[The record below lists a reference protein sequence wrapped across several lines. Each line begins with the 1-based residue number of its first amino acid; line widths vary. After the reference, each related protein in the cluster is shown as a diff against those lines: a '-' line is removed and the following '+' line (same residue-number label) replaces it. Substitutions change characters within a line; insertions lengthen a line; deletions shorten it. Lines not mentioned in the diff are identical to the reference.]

1 MRDKSKVPP
10 SQLEYIL
17 IKLADPETI
26 INWSYAERKGREM
39 GIYGAGE
46 VLSAETINYR
56 TQKPEPGGLFCER
69 IFGPVKDYECACGK
83 YKGKKYAGV
92 VCEKCG
98 VEVTSSTVRRDRMG
112 YIKLA
117 VPVAHIWFYKIP
129 PSIIGTLLDLTRAQ
143 VEDILYYDAYLVLD
157 PGEVAEIKK
166 GEVLSESRYRELI
179 EEYGEGSFEA
189 EMGAPAIKKLLAEF
203 SQKNEEGKTKLE
215 LLSIDLK
222 SKLRIER
229 SALIRKKILNKLKI
243 IDAFINSGIEPQWM
257 ILDVI
262 PVIPPD
268 LRPLVPLDG
277 GRYASSDLNDLYRR
291 VITRNNRLKDMIRL
305 QAPEVII
312 RNEKRMLQEAV
323 DALFDNA
330 RRKKPVVG
338 RGNRKLKSLSDNLRG
353 KKGLLRRNLLGK
365 RVDYSGRSVIVVGP
379 ELKMHQ
385 TGIPKEVAAEL
396 WRPFIERKLEERN
409 IGDRRDRRALLRK
422 RSPEVWEVLE
432 EVVKHHPVW
441 LNRAPTLHRP
451 SIQAFEPVLVEEKA
465 IKLHP
470 MVCTAYNADFD
481 GDQMA
486 IFLPIS
492 PEAQMETYMLMMSP
506 HNILS
511 PAHGKPLAT
520 ATQDMVIGANYITKV
535 RSDFDKKKESELKHF
550 SDAEEA
556 LKAWEAGIIDLHDP
570 IMVAIAEEGDPFEK
584 TDKAKLVRTTVGRLI
599 FNQILHPEVRHKLGF
614 INREMNKKAIAQIVL
629 ETHKTVGAWETAA
642 FLDDLKDLG
651 FKYASVS
658 GVTFGIDDLIIPPEK
673 EKIIEKAF
681 KEVEKLDRKL
691 KKGQISRAEYYQQ
704 VLDIWTKASDELK
717 NKLVEVISKDKDGF
731 NPIYMMVFSG
741 ARGSIDQMKQLA
753 AMRGLMARPSRKGE
767 IGDLIE
773 IPVIS
778 SLKEGL
784 KMMEYFISTH
794 GARKGLSDTAL
805 KTASAGY
812 LTRRLVDV
820 AQDVT
825 VTTHDCGTVRG
836 RQIKIE
842 READGTKRDIRKKII
857 GRIAAQDVVDP
868 VTGETLVQAGEEIT
882 EEIADR
888 IQNSNVE
895 SVSVRSVLY
904 CQAEFGVCAK
914 CYGRNLATGK
924 LVDVGEAVGII
935 AAQSIGE
942 PGTQLTLRTF
952 HTGGI
957 AERVTEEANIKAP
970 FDGIVEYNRIQYIDK
985 GDYKLVISKKGS
997 IVIKSEDG
1005 KTVRVYKVPFG
1016 AHLYVD
1022 DGQKVKKGQ
1031 VLVEWEPYS
1040 LPILT
1045 TKSGIIRFE
1054 DLIPGITLKEEI
1066 EGGKVEY
1073 IVEVSKP
1080 RKLYP
1085 KAVVFDKETGEVLEE
1100 IPLVHECR
1108 LTLSAYEKFQQ
1119 QLEGKDPEVEAGE
1132 IIAKV
1137 PKATAKTKDITGGLP
1152 KVEDIFEARVPSDK
1166 AILSEISGVVRIL
1179 GLEKGVFKLEVVY
1192 EDEKH
1197 GQRIAKRYDIP
1208 YGKYLLVN
1216 DGEWV
1221 EAGEPLTDGEIDPHD
1236 LLRIKGKEYVQEY
1249 IFEKVQG
1256 VYELSGVEINDK
1268 HIEIIVR
1275 QMLRKVR
1282 IEDAGSTK
1290 LFEGDIV
1297 DLDIV
1302 NRENQIV
1309 LAAGGRPA
1317 RFRPVL
1323 LGITRA
1329 ALSTDSFISAASF
1342 QETTKVLAMASIKGK
1357 KDTLRGLK
1365 ENVIIGGIIPAGTGR
1380 RDLRNIVLEVEKE
1393 EEEAATEE
1401 ERA

>member
-1 MRDKSKVPP
+1 MKDKSMLKVSPG
-10 SQLEYIL
+10 QLEYIL
-17 IKLADPETI
+17 IRLADPETI
-26 INWSYAERKGREM
+26 INWSYAEQKGREM

-46 VLSAETINYR
+46 VLTAETINYR

-98 VEVTSSTVRRDRMG
+98 VEVTTSTVRRHRMG

-129 PSIIGTLLDLTRAQ
+129 PSIIGTLLDLTRAN
-143 VEDILYYDAYLVLD
+143 VEDVLYYDAYLVLD
-157 PGEVAEIKK
+157 PGEVPELHK
-166 GEVLSESRYRELI
+166 GQVLPESKYRELI
-179 EEYGEGSFEA
+179 EEYGEGSFVA

-203 SQKNEEGKTKLE
+203 SEVNEEGKTKLE
-215 LLSIDLK
+215 VLSIDLK

-243 IDAFINSGIEPQWM
+243 IDAFINSGVKPEWM

-323 DALFDNA
+323 DALLDNA

-385 TGIPKEVAAEL
+385 TGIPKEIAAEL
-396 WRPFIERKLEERN
+396 WRPFIERKLEEKN
-409 IGDRRDRRALLRK
+409 ITDRRDRRAILRK

-486 IFLPIS
+486 VFLPIS

-520 ATQDMVIGANYITKV
+520 ATQDMVIGVNYITKV
-535 RSDFDKKKESELKHF
+535 KKNAHGEGKLF
-550 SDAEEA
+550 SSIDEA
-556 LKAWEAGIIDLHDP
+556 IRAWEAGAVDMHALIKVP
-570 IMVAIAEEGDPFEK
+570 ISKKGDPLQPSDDYEI
-584 TDKAKLVRTTVGRLI
+584 VETTVGRLI
-599 FNQILHPEVRHKLGF
+599 FNRIIRPEVREKIGF
-614 INREMNKKAIAQIVL
+614 VNEELNKKSIANIVL
-629 ETHKTVGAWETAA
+629 ITHRTVGAWKTAA

-651 FKYASVS
+651 FKYASIS
-658 GVTFGIDDLIIPPEK
+658 GVTFGIDDLIIPPDKYEIV
-673 EKIIEKAF
+673 ERAF

-691 KKGQISRAEYYQQ
+691 KKGQISRAEHYQQ
-704 VLDIWTKASDELK
+704 ILDIWTKASDELK
-717 NKLVEVISKDKDGF
+717 EKLVEVISKDKDGF

-825 VTTHDCGTVRG
+825 ITMEDCGTYRG
-836 RQIKIE
+836 RKIRIE
-842 READGTKRDIRKKII
+842 READGTKKDIRKKII
-857 GRIAAQDVVDP
+857 GRIAAQDVIDP
-868 VTGETLVQAGEEIT
+868 VTGEVLVKAGREIT

-895 SVSVRSVLY
+895 EVTVRSVLY
-904 CQAEFGVCAK
+904 CEASFGVCAK

-924 LVDVGEAVGII
+924 LVDIGEAVGII

-957 AERVTEEANIKAP
+957 AERVTEEADIKAP
-970 FDGIVEYNRIQYIDK
+970 FDGVVRYDRLQFIDK
-985 GDYKLVISKKGS
+985 GDYKLVISKKGQ
-997 IVIKSEDG
+997 IVIEG
-1005 KTVRVYKVPFG
+1005 NGTVRKYHVPFG
-1016 AHLYVD
+1016 ARLYVE
-1022 DGQKVKKGQ
+1022 DGQEVKAGT

-1040 LPILT
+1040 FPIIA
-1045 TKSGIIRFE
+1045 TKSGLIRFE
-1054 DLIPGITLKEEI
+1054 DLIPGITLKEEV

-1073 IVEVSKP
+1073 IVEVSRP

-1085 KAVVFDKETGEVLEE
+1085 KAVVLDPDTGEILEE
-1100 IPLVHECR
+1100 IPLVHECH
-1108 LTLSAYEKFQQ
+1108 LTAEAYEKFQK
-1119 QLEGKDPEVEAGE
+1119 QLRGEEAFVEAGE
-1132 IIAKV
+1132 LIAKV

-1152 KVEDIFEARVPSDK
+1152 KVEDIFEARIPSDK
-1166 AILSEISGVVRIL
+1166 AILTEISGVVKIL
-1179 GLEKGVFKLEVVY
+1179 GLEKGVFKVEVVNP
-1192 EDEKH
+1192 DRGLK
-1197 GQRIAKRYDIP
+1197 RRYDIP

-1221 EAGEPLTDGEIDPHD
+1221 ESGEPLTDGEIDPHD

-1282 IEDAGSTK
+1282 IEDSGNTR
-1290 LFEGDIV
+1290 LFQGDIV
-1297 DLDIV
+1297 DISTVLKENEIV
-1302 NRENQIV
+1302 RRE
-1309 LAAGGRPA
+1309 GGKPA
-1317 RFRPVL
+1317 RYRPVL

-1342 QETTKVLAMASIKGK
+1342 QETTKVLAFAAIEGK
-1357 KDTLRGLK
+1357 KDNLRGLK
-1365 ENVIIGGIIPAGTGR
+1365 ENVVIGGIIPAGTGR
-1380 RDLRNIVLEVEKE
+1380 RDLRNVVLEVEKE
-1393 EEEAATEE
+1393 QEEVAEEEETA
-1401 ERA
+1401 

>member
-1 MRDKSKVPP
+1 MISMKELSKVPP

-17 IKLADPETI
+17 IRLADPETI
-26 INWSYAERKGREM
+26 VKWSYAEQKGREM
-39 GIYGAGE
+39 GVYGAGE
-46 VLSAETINYR
+46 VLTAETINYR

-98 VEVTSSTVRRDRMG
+98 VEVTSSTVRRQRMG
-112 YIKLA
+112 YIRLA

-129 PSIIGTLLDLTRAQ
+129 PSVIGTLLDLTRAQ

-157 PGEVAEIKK
+157 PKEVPDIKK
-166 GEVLSESRYRELI
+166 GEVLTESRYRELI

-189 EMGAPAIKKLLAEF
+189 EMGAPAIKKLLMEF
-203 SQKNEEGKTKLE
+203 SEKNEEGKTKLE

-243 IDAFINSGIEPQWM
+243 IDAFINSGVKPEWM

-291 VITRNNRLKDMIRL
+291 VITRNNRLKDMMRL

-379 ELKMHQ
+379 DLKMHQ
-385 TGIPKEVAAEL
+385 TGIPKEIAAEL

-409 IGDRRDRRALLRK
+409 IGDRKDRRTLLRK

-520 ATQDMVIGANYITKV
+520 ATQDMVIGVNYITKV
-535 RSDFDKKKESELKHF
+535 RSDFDKKKDNEIRRF
-550 SDAEEA
+550 STIDEA
-556 LKAWEAGIIDLHDP
+556 LKAWEMGIIDLHDP
-570 IMVAIAEEGDPFEK
+570 IMVPISKEGDPLVHSDNYE
-584 TDKAKLVRTTVGRLI
+584 LVRTTVGRII
-599 FNQILHPEVRHKLGF
+599 FNQILRPEVREKLGF
-614 INREMNKKAIAQIVL
+614 INEELNKKAIANIVL
-629 ETHKTVGAWETAA
+629 ETHRLVGAWETAA

-658 GVTFGIDDLIIPPEK
+658 GVTFGIDDLIIPPDK
-673 EKIIEKAF
+673 DKIIEKAF

-691 KKGQISRAEYYQQ
+691 KKGQISRAEHYQQ
-704 VLDIWTKASDELK
+704 VLDIWTRASDELK
-717 NKLVEVISKDKDGF
+717 NRLVEVISKDKDGF

-825 VTTHDCGTVRG
+825 VTMEDCGTFRG
-836 RQIKIE
+836 RVIRIE
-842 READGTKRDIRKKII
+842 READGTRKDIRKKIV
-857 GRIAAQDVVDP
+857 GRIAAQDVIDP
-868 VTGETLVQAGEEIT
+868 VTGETLVAAGEEIT

-895 SVSVRSVLY
+895 EVSVRSVLY
-904 CQAEFGVCAK
+904 CEAEFGVCAK

-957 AERVTEEANIKAP
+957 AERVTEEADIKAP
-970 FDGIVEYNRIQYIDK
+970 FDGVVRYDRIQFIDK
-985 GDYKLVISKKGS
+985 GDHKLVISKKGS
-997 IVIKSEDG
+997 IRVEG
-1005 KTVRVYKVPFG
+1005 KTVRTYKIPFG
-1016 AHLYVD
+1016 AHLYVE

-1040 LPILT
+1040 LPILAT
-1045 TKSGIIRFE
+1045 RSGVIRFE
-1054 DLIPGITLKEEI
+1054 DLIPGITLKEEV

-1085 KAVVFDKETGEVLEE
+1085 KAVILDKETGEVLEE
-1100 IPLVHECR
+1100 IPLVHECH
-1108 LTLSAYEKFQQ
+1108 LTLSAYEKFQK
-1119 QLEGKDPEVEAGE
+1119 QLAGEDPEVEAGE
-1132 IIAKV
+1132 VIAKV

-1166 AILSEISGVVRIL
+1166 AILSEINGTVRIL
-1179 GLEKGVFKLEVVY
+1179 GLEKGVFKLEVVSP
-1192 EDEKH
+1192 DGKTV
-1197 GQRIAKRYDIP
+1197 RRYDIP

-1282 IEDAGSTK
+1282 IENSGSTK

-1297 DLDIV
+1297 DFDV
-1302 NRENQIV
+1302 VKRENEMV
-1309 LAAGGRPA
+1309 RAAGGRPA
-1317 RFRPVL
+1317 TFRPVL

-1342 QETTKVLAMASIKGK
+1342 QETTKVLAMASIRGK

-1380 RDLRNIVLEVEKE
+1380 RDLRDVILEVEKE
-1393 EEEAATEE
+1393 EKEVPAEE